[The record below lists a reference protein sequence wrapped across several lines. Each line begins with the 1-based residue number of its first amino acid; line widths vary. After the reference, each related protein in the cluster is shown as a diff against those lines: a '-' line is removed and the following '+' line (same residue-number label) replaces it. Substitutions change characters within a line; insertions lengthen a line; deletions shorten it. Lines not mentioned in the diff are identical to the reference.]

1 MEKLRFWQ
9 IAILLM
15 VIFLIFMAVIIW
27 KADALTHNACEICA
41 NKMGQSVTCTTG
53 SEFGKTISRT
63 YYPNYTVVD
72 GVL

>member
-1 MEKLRFWQ
+1 
-9 IAILLM
+9 
-15 VIFLIFMAVIIW
+15 MAVIIW